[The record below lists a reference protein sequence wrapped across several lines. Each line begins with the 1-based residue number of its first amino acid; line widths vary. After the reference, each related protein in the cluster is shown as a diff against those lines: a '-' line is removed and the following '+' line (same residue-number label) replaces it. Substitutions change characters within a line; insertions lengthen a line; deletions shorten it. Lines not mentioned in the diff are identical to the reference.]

1 MEYREWTPEE
11 REEASAES
19 RRMTDRY
26 AEIQTLKDGA
36 LNDCRITPEW
46 EALDQEERA
55 LVKNLELRGFRER
68 QDAYGCYRIER
79 CAIVLR

>member
-1 MEYREWTPEE
+1 MEYREWTTKE
-11 REEASAES
+11 REEARAEAKQ
-19 RRMTDRY
+19 MTDRY
-26 AEIQTLKDGA
+26 AEIQSLKDT
-36 LNDCRITPEW
+36 LPCLITPEW